1 LTLPQEPYAYLLGLY
16 LGDGCLSPYPRDVY
30 RLRIV
35 CTNRYPELIRAC
47 ELAMGKVLPNKVSRV
62 TKAGEGCTEVSAY
75 SKHWPCLFP
84 QHGPGRKHERKI
96 ELTVWQ
102 QELVDATLAPS
113 SGGCCTRTGAGC

>member
-1 LTLPQEPYAYLLGLY
+1 
-16 LGDGCLSPYPRDVY
+16 
-30 RLRIV
+30 
-35 CTNRYPELIRAC
+35 
-47 ELAMGKVLPNKVSRV
+47 MGKVLPNKVSRV